1 VTNIEFLELDD
12 VLHIIRLLGV
22 GPVRDIGL
30 LDSSVNRPRA
40 SAFGLD
46 AYPSLELKAAAL
58 FHSLV
63 KNHSLVDG
71 NKRIAWL
78 CTMVFCD
85 LNGWNSRLTN
95 QQAYDLVLEVA
106 GSHMEVNEIAS
117 RLQLEAN

>member
-12 VLHIIRLLGV
+12 VLHIVRLLGV

>member
-1 VTNIEFLELDD
+1 MTNIEFLELDD

>member
-1 VTNIEFLELDD
+1 MTNIEFLELDD

-71 NKRIAWL
+71 NKRTAWL

-117 RLQLEAN
+117 RLQLEAD